1 MTPLRLLAEDA
12 DDLQIISAALQDA
25 IMRPV
30 DIRWEKE
37 ARRLTV
43 VLSRFCWECGGT
55 RVMAAMQFGD
65 VQAVK
70 SRRLPRLPE
79 AALELLA
86 LDFLPTE
93 APGGQVMMMFAGG
106 GDLRIDVECLD
117 AVLTDLSER
126 WPARIDNA
134 SLPAATA
141 EIEHQRRVAIFDLV
155 EQNSFIPDGAAGG
168 PYTLALSSQ
177 DNRLA
182 FDIAGPDFSRTHV
195 LSLTPM
201 KTVIRDYGLICE
213 SYYEAL
219 R

>member
-1 MTPLRLLAEDA
+1 MSTDGEPISALTDEVVDEGAAGASLTPLTPLRLLAEDA

-30 DIRWEKE
+30 DILWEKE

-86 LDFLPTE
+86 LDFLTTE

-126 WPARIDNA
+126 WPAR
-134 SLPAATA
+134 
-141 EIEHQRRVAIFDLV
+141 VAPTHL
-155 EQNSFIPDGAAGG
+155 DGAA
-168 PYTLALSSQ
+168 
-177 DNRLA
+177 
-182 FDIAGPDFSRTHV
+182 
-195 LSLTPM
+195 
-201 KTVIRDYGLICE
+201 E
-213 SYYEAL
+213 
-219 R
+219 

>member
-1 MTPLRLLAEDA
+1 MSTDSELILSLAEGDAPGVDGEGRSPIVPLRLLAEDA

-86 LDFLPTE
+86 LDFLPDE

-126 WPARIDNA
+126 WPARIA
-134 SLPAATA
+134 PTHL
-141 EIEHQRRVAIFDLV
+141 
-155 EQNSFIPDGAAGG
+155 DGA
-168 PYTLALSSQ
+168 P
-177 DNRLA
+177 
-182 FDIAGPDFSRTHV
+182 
-195 LSLTPM
+195 
-201 KTVIRDYGLICE
+201 E
-213 SYYEAL
+213 
-219 R
+219 

>member
-1 MTPLRLLAEDA
+1 MSTDGEPISALTDEVADEGAAGESLAPMTPLRLLAEDA

-126 WPARIDNA
+126 WPAR
-134 SLPAATA
+134 
-141 EIEHQRRVAIFDLV
+141 VAPTHL
-155 EQNSFIPDGAAGG
+155 DGAA
-168 PYTLALSSQ
+168 Q
-177 DNRLA
+177 
-182 FDIAGPDFSRTHV
+182 
-195 LSLTPM
+195 
-201 KTVIRDYGLICE
+201 
-213 SYYEAL
+213 
-219 R
+219 

>member
-1 MTPLRLLAEDA
+1 MSTDGEPISALTDEVADEGAAGESLAPMTPLRLLAEDA

-126 WPARIDNA
+126 WPAR
-134 SLPAATA
+134 
-141 EIEHQRRVAIFDLV
+141 VAPTHLG
-155 EQNSFIPDGAAGG
+155 GAA
-168 PYTLALSSQ
+168 Q
-177 DNRLA
+177 
-182 FDIAGPDFSRTHV
+182 
-195 LSLTPM
+195 
-201 KTVIRDYGLICE
+201 
-213 SYYEAL
+213 
-219 R
+219 

>member
-1 MTPLRLLAEDA
+1 MSTDSELILSLAEGDASGAVDGEGRTPIAPLRLLAEDA

-86 LDFLPTE
+86 LDFLPEE

-126 WPARIDNA
+126 WPARIA
-134 SLPAATA
+134 PTHL
-141 EIEHQRRVAIFDLV
+141 
-155 EQNSFIPDGAAGG
+155 DGA
-168 PYTLALSSQ
+168 P
-177 DNRLA
+177 
-182 FDIAGPDFSRTHV
+182 
-195 LSLTPM
+195 
-201 KTVIRDYGLICE
+201 E
-213 SYYEAL
+213 
-219 R
+219 

>member
-1 MTPLRLLAEDA
+1 MNTDSELALTPEQDATHEALSPIAPLRLLAEDA

-25 IMRPV
+25 IMRPM

-37 ARRLTV
+37 ARRLTLI
-43 VLSRFCWECGGT
+43 LSRFCWECGGT

-86 LDFLPTE
+86 LDFLPDE

-126 WPARIDNA
+126 WPARIA
-134 SLPAATA
+134 PTHL
-141 EIEHQRRVAIFDLV
+141 
-155 EQNSFIPDGAAGG
+155 DGA
-168 PYTLALSSQ
+168 P
-177 DNRLA
+177 
-182 FDIAGPDFSRTHV
+182 
-195 LSLTPM
+195 
-201 KTVIRDYGLICE
+201 E
-213 SYYEAL
+213 
-219 R
+219 